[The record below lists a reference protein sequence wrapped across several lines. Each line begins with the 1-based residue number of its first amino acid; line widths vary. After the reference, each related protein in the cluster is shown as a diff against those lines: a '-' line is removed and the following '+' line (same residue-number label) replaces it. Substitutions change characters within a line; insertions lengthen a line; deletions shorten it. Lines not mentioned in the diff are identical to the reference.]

1 MEHEGSLQYSQK
13 SKNGTYPEAL
23 QPKSHISKPVF
34 KMEFNAC
41 SPKWYHLLKIYTQ
54 NSAQPTSVKSSAY
67 FFIFGHPNSLYEAA

>member
-1 MEHEGSLQYSQK
+1 VTSKSCYNRSTWRFFLKNSAGQENFASMEHEGSLQYSQK

-41 SPKWYHLLKIYTQ
+41 SPK
-54 NSAQPTSVKSSAY
+54 
-67 FFIFGHPNSLYEAA
+67 